1 MGPLVII
8 SKQIVGCTINARLIQ
23 AGMITSGIETATDDM
38 LYLMGLGVLPSSKK
52 KHRLYLIVPGW
63 NGADLL

>member
-1 MGPLVII
+1 
-8 SKQIVGCTINARLIQ
+8 LIQ

-52 KHRLYLIVPGW
+52 NTGST
-63 NGADLL
+63 